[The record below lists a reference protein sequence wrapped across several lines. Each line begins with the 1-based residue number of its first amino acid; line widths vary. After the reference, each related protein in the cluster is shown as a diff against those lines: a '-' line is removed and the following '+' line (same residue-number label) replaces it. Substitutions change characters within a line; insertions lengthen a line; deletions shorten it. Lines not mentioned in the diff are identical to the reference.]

1 MGLTIVGDD
10 DASRG
15 PRGLSLDRAQAHQY
29 AGVGKGR
36 ADRFERVAFGSKSRD
51 VGRVS
56 ACLAIAPT
64 WWVLGDELHTQ
75 LLLGC
80 DRS

>member
-1 MGLTIVGDD
+1 MGLPIFCAE

-15 PRGLSLDRAQAHQY
+15 PRGLSLDRAQTHQY
-29 AGVGKGR
+29 AGIDKGR

-51 VGRVS
+51 VGRV
-56 ACLAIAPT
+56 AARLAIAST

-80 DRS
+80 D